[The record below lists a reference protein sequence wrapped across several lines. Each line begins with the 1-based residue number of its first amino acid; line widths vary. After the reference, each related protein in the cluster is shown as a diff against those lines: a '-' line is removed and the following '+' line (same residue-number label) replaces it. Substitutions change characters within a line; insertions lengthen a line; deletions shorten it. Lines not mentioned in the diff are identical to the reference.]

1 MWSLSIAALVA
12 VAGEAF
18 FVVVCAFIFSPF
30 AFLLSGMNTP
40 FRRFLFDSSRDRAV
54 ASIEQVHRRRAGFIL
69 QAGIDAELFNFLGE
83 KAVKAKREAV

>member
-30 AFLLSGMNTP
+30 ALLLSGMNTP
-40 FRRFLFDSSRDRAV
+40 FRRFLFD
-54 ASIEQVHRRRAGFIL
+54 
-69 QAGIDAELFNFLGE
+69 DA
-83 KAVKAKREAV
+83 